1 MRLASATRTASL
13 AMLTVGI
20 MACGGATKAPATGA
34 DATLE
39 EDEDLDEPIKTRP
52 RDSAPPALSAK
63 EKSDLAGRCAAI
75 EPVLYDAQRQA
86 DLSLDSALANGTA
99 NDAADEAALAAA
111 MAHAK
116 DRPEGLDDTPHARC
130 LEIFR
135 KAERRRIFDHEP
147 AVAEARITID
157 SCVRR
162 AVASFGKERMAFDMG
177 NESAGASQSP
187 FCPDD
192 DPVPMSLNDLPY
204 KSTKDD
210 WDTPTWRCLQFG
222 LRTKQHFQLAYVSD
236 PRSNRFDCVARIMPR
251 HGGPPLELSRGGKMN
266 EAGELVV
273 SRKLRTKK
281 MKTD

>member
-1 MRLASATRTASL
+1 
-13 AMLTVGI
+13 MLTMGL
-20 MACGGATKAPATGA
+20 MACGGGTKAPATVA
-34 DATLE
+34 DAAIE
-39 EDEDLDEPIKTRP
+39 EDDAVDEPIKTRP

-75 EPVLYDAQRQA
+75 EPVLYDAHKQA
-86 DLSLDSALANGTA
+86 ELALDSALANGTA

-111 MAHAK
+111 MGHAK
-116 DRPEGLDDTPHARC
+116 DRPEGLDDTAHARC
-130 LEIFR
+130 LELFR
-135 KAERRRIFDHEP
+135 KAERKRIFDHEP
-147 AVAEARITID
+147 AVADARITID

-222 LRTKQHFQLAYVSD
+222 LRTKQHFQLAYISD
-236 PRSNRFDCVARIMPR
+236 PSSNRFDCVARIMPR
-251 HGGPPLELSRGGKMN
+251 HGGPPLELSRGGKVN
-266 EAGELVV
+266 EEGELIV
-273 SRKLRTKK
+273 SRKLRTEK
-281 MKTD
+281 MKTN